1 MLLLAVSRLLQL
13 ALVVASIKI
22 ATTLMPPSEIARVY
36 LITSLFSI
44 SALLFI
50 NPVGMFINRR
60 LNVWNANGTVRS
72 HFGLFWLYVVAVGLV
87 VYLLLAA
94 IASTQILPFP
104 PDGLLAA
111 VVASMLVS
119 ATFNQTVVPGLNLL
133 GRRNWFNLLTVLT
146 GTMGLLVSVWAIL
159 HFSRKAEFWQFGVI
173 CGNFI
178 VAIWGCKLF
187 YNNLSVRCEPTRL
200 TKTHLATVAAF
211 ALPIAATVSLGWV
224 QSQSYRFIMQSLLG
238 LRELGLFAAGYGI
251 SVGLISAFES
261 IFTAYLYP
269 RFYKQISNHD
279 HLVQSE
285 AWNDYAQAIFPSLV
299 LVGALILS
307 TAPEL
312 ARTMLG
318 PEFHSA
324 YEYVGWGVGA
334 ELARVGAAVY
344 AMVAHA
350 RMKTRLLLVPAL
362 VGAGLSLALIA
373 WWLPLF
379 ASNGIGAALML
390 SSVAVFVLTLLATRG
405 QLTTKFPLGRL
416 MKGVAMGLGLFGLS
430 EFLRWMAFETGIVT
444 TLLHLGMV
452 GLVFGGLQFV
462 LLKPVIKIGEKS

>member
-13 ALVVASIKI
+13 ALVFASIKI
-22 ATTLMPPSEIARVY
+22 ATTLMPPAEMARVY

-44 SALLFI
+44 TALLFI
-50 NPVGMFINRR
+50 NPAGMFVNRR
-60 LNVWNANGTVRS
+60 LNVWNENGTVRG
-72 HFGLFWLYVVAVGLV
+72 HFVLFWLYAVAVGLF

-111 VVASMLVS
+111 VVAGTLAS

-133 GRRNWFNLLTVLT
+133 GHRNWFNLLTVFT
-146 GTMGLLVSVWAIL
+146 GAIGLLVSVWAIT
-159 HFSRKAEFWQFGVI
+159 HFSRRAEFWQFGVI
-173 CGNFI
+173 CGNFV
-178 VAIWGCKLF
+178 VALWGCKLF
-187 YNNLSVRCEPTRL
+187 YDKLNGRREPVRL
-200 TKTHLATVAAF
+200 TKTQLATAAAF
-211 ALPIAATVSLGWV
+211 ALPIAATVGLGWV
-224 QSQSYRFIMQSLLG
+224 QSQSYRFIMESSLG
-238 LRELGLFAAGYGI
+238 LHELGLFASGYGI

-261 IFTAYLYP
+261 IFNAYLYP
-269 RFYKQISNHD
+269 RFYKRISSHA
-279 HLVQSE
+279 LVDQSE
-285 AWNDYAQAIFPSLV
+285 AWKEYAQAMFPSLM
-299 LVGALILS
+299 LVGALIFS

-324 YEYVGWGVGA
+324 HEYVGWGVVA

-350 RMKTRLLLVPAL
+350 RMNTRLLLVPAL
-362 VGAGLSLALIA
+362 VGAALSLTLIA

-379 ASNGIGAALML
+379 ASKGVGAALML
-390 SSVAVFVLTLLATRG
+390 SSVTVFVLTLLATRR
-405 QLTTKFPLGRL
+405 QLTTRFPLDRL
-416 MKGVAMGLGLFGLS
+416 MMGLAMGLGLFGLS
-430 EFLRWMAFETGIVT
+430 EFLRWMAFDTGLAT

-452 GLVFGGLQFV
+452 GLAFVGLQFV
-462 LLKPVIKIGEKS
+462 LLKPVMRIGQAS